1 MKKTITASE
10 LAAEQS
16 GEEGVS
22 VGVGVSVIRN
32 AAAGSTLATIAF
44 N

>member
-22 VGVGVSVIRN
+22 VGVGVSVIPQCGCRVN
-32 AAAGSTLATIAF
+32 VSHNSF
-44 N
+44 